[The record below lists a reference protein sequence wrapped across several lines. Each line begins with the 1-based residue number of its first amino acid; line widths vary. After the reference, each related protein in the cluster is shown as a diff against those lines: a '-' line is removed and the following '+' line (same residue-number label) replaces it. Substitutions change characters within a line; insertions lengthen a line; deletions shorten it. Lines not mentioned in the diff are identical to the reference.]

1 MANDAV
7 DGDGISFLLVQLGA
21 HLAGRFADALAPT
34 GLEPRHV
41 GLLRLLSEREGM
53 SQQALG
59 DLLGL
64 NATRVVFL
72 VDDMEQR
79 GLVQRRRNPNDRR
92 SHALHLTQPGKHALA
107 RARRLGEQQDAEV
120 VASLPTADRKELLR
134 VLRSLADHLGI
145 APHALPIPA
154 HMRRDAAR
162 QSP

>member
-1 MANDAV
+1 MARD
-7 DGDGISFLLVQLGA
+7 DGAPDGISFLLVQLGS

-41 GLLRLLSEREGM
+41 GLMRLLSEHEGM

-72 VDDMEQR
+72 VDDMEKR
-79 GLVQRRRNPNDRR
+79 GLVERRRNPNDRR
-92 SHALHLTQPGKHALA
+92 SHALHLTQAGTLALT
-107 RARRLGEQQDAEV
+107 RAQLLGRRHDDEL
-120 VASLPTADRKELLR
+120 VATMKAADRKELLR
-134 VLRSLADHLGI
+134 LLRVLADQLGI

-154 HMRRDAAR
+154 HVRRAAA
-162 QSP
+162 PA